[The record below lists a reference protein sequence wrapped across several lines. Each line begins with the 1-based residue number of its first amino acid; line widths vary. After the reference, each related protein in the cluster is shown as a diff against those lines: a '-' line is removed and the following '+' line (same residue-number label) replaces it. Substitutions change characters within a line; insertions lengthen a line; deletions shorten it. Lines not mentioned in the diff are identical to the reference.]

1 MGLLL
6 DSQSNTQV
14 IEQILEAQMCV
25 VSIGSLGGS
34 LNA

>member
-1 MGLLL
+1 MGLFL
-6 DSQSNTQV
+6 DSQSNPQV
-14 IEQILEAQMCV
+14 IDQIIEAQMCA